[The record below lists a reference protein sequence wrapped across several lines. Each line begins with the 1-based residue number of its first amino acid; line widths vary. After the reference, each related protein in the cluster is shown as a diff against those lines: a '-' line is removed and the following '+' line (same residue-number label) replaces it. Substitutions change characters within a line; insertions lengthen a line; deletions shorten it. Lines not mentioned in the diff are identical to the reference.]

1 MNDYE
6 FAESISADV
15 GKLYGRAK
23 SQLIV
28 LPEPS
33 LISQRSLAVVICN
46 IIINHTSAEI
56 DLRADLDY
64 KIAKLKKIQLD

>member
-1 MNDYE
+1 MNDYK

-15 GKLYGRAK
+15 GKFYGKAK

-33 LISQRSLAVVICN
+33 LINQRSLAVVICN
-46 IIINHTSAEI
+46 IIINHFSADI

-64 KIAKLKKIQLD
+64 KISKLKNPI